1 MPLDDAEAAGKKV
14 VLSTKIDRFIA
25 SFSGGKDSQVVL
37 DLCTRAIPP
46 TEFEVIYSDT
56 GYELPPSLELY
67 KDVEQYYHQKFPA
80 LKFSMAR
87 NHESVLNYWDKI
99 GTPSDNHRWCCSVMK
114 TVPLYRMLRSDKLKI
129 QSSWHLKACVQK
141 NPQNGVNII
150 DWEKVSSITLL

>member
-1 MPLDDAEAAGKKV
+1 M
-14 VLSTKIDRFIA
+14 
-25 SFSGGKDSQVVL
+25 VL

-87 NHESVLNYWDKI
+87 NHEPVLNYWDKI
-99 GTPSDNHRWCCSVMK
+99 GTPSDNPSLVLFR
-114 TVPLYRMLRSDKLKI
+114 DEN
-129 QSSWHLKACVQK
+129 SSFV
-141 NPQNGVNII
+141 
-150 DWEKVSSITLL
+150 